1 MPDDIEDLAE
11 EEEELA
17 TDDEEE
23 GEPTAEDLED
33 ASVPPEPGL
42 ENVESIQDL
51 LAKQEAT
58 ETVKEAAD
66 EDEEVVPLDLARDDR
81 SEPVETK
88 VVPMQAT
95 EFMCRNASW

>member
-1 MPDDIEDLAE
+1 MRSCQGGNPRLRTRTEGSIPLMPDDIEDLAE

-66 EDEEVVPLDLARDDR
+66 
-81 SEPVETK
+81 
-88 VVPMQAT
+88 
-95 EFMCRNASW
+95 